1 MDLVGTVDHVDQ
13 TDHVDNVASADE
25 SINPS
30 FQILLT
36 LLLTRLN

>member
-1 MDLVGTVDHVDQ
+1 MDLVGTVDQADQVDI
-13 TDHVDNVASADE
+13 VDSADE

-36 LLLTRLN
+36 LFLIRLN